1 MLDNCDVGFCSCGS
15 KLTISSFAVCPI
27 LLKTSQRYCI
37 SSSPWFLILAN
48 IDCKR
53 AKASPNS
60 GLPTKKLLFRY
71 LVIHRI

>member
-1 MLDNCDVGFCSCGS
+1 MVDNCGVGFHLYGS

-27 LLKTSQRYCI
+27 LLKTSQRYCS

-53 AKASPNS
+53 AKTSPDS
-60 GLPTKKLLFRY
+60 GLPTKKY
-71 LVIHRI
+71 CSDI